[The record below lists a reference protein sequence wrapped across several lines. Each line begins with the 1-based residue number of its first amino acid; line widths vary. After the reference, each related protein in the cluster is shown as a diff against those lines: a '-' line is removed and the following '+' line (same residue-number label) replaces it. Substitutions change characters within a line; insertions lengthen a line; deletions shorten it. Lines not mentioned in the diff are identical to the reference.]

1 MKRTLLLLIILL
13 SCVGYSQETNVPYR
27 VGNKFGLGNINGK
40 LIIPA
45 EFDILEPE
53 DYNEYNYFIGYKLL
67 DDGVLSTLIYKN
79 KIIFKDKNY
88 SKYYI
93 NNGLIMAIEYKQPVK
108 TSYHSNDDYKE
119 TEHLYDLNGKKIFN
133 NDFKSVSII
142 DDIADREKIDEIL
155 IYTYDKNSLECLYL
169 YNKKLKKI
177 TKTFIENAKTI
188 DVNFNYSDDY
198 RDRSITNIYVDK
210 DGIGRKMIIEYKD
223 KSIVIK
229 SEEKI
234 NYRAEKERIDSGYDR
249 VPTVEMIGERP
260 IIPQNSQEEKRI
272 LTVRKIEE
280 KRGYYFLPKKIEE
293 LKIYTENLREDELF
307 IVSKDNKQG
316 LYQVYSKSFVI
327 PIAYDEII
335 FANFDGRNGGNILR
349 NGSKYGVYIYDYP
362 KSKTIEPIFDKMPL
376 LVNYNYF
383 GEKKPLFK
391 LYDDTGKLFCY
402 ANENGTLFY
411 KP

>member
-1 MKRTLLLLIILL
+1 MKRILFILIILL
-13 SCVGYSQETNVPYR
+13 SCIGHSQETQVPYR
-27 VGNKFGLGNINGK
+27 VGNKFGLGNVNGK

-67 DDGVLSTLIYKN
+67 NDGVLSTLIYKN

-93 NNGLIMAIEYKQPVK
+93 NNGLIKAIEYKLLGK
-108 TSYHSNDDYKE
+108 ASYFNNDDHKE
-119 TEHLYDLNGKKIFN
+119 IEHLYDFNGKKIFN
-133 NDFKSVSII
+133 NEFKSISIV

-155 IYTYDKNSLECLYL
+155 IYTYDINSLESLYL

-177 TKTFIENAKTI
+177 TKIFIENVKAI
-188 DVNFNYSDDY
+188 DVNFNYSDNY

-210 DGIGRKMIIEYKD
+210 DGIGKKMIIELKD

-234 NYRAEKERIDSGYDR
+234 NYRAEKERFDSDYDR

-260 IIPQNSQEEKRI
+260 SIPQNSEEEKRI

-280 KRGYYFLPKKIEE
+280 KRGFYYLPKKIEE
-293 LKIYTENLREDELF
+293 LKIATENLREDEQY

-316 LYQVYSKSFVI
+316 LFQVYSKSFVI
-327 PIAYDEII
+327 PVVYDEII
-335 FANFDGRNGGNILR
+335 FANFDGRNGGHILR

-402 ANENGTLFY
+402 ADENGTLFY